1 MYYFCFFPSH
11 LKKFRSILR
20 FWIEKLNCGFFHSFH
35 SRKTPQYNF
44 SSQNFSV
51 ENNYFWRFCWRFF
64 WTRNQKSIAI
74 KKNFN
79 LRLQVPR
86 WKISIYLKPTIY
98 VFSIQPLFS
107 FSLLGHSKW
116 NRRYRSQSN
125 CITNRPTLHRLL
137 QFFDQN
143 SHYRIISIRIFDIFE
158 RLYLSRN

>member
-1 MYYFCFFPSH
+1 M
-11 LKKFRSILR
+11 
-20 FWIEKLNCGFFHSFH
+20 LNGYSGI
-35 SRKTPQYNF
+35 
-44 SSQNFSV
+44 
-51 ENNYFWRFCWRFF
+51 
-64 WTRNQKSIAI
+64 WTRNFGLCLTSLLVGQTMTRQSWTGFLHFSTGRMCRSSARFKILLLKIFVNKEPKINCS
-74 KKNFN
+74 KKNEF
-79 LRLQVPR
+79 RLQVPR
-86 WKISIYLKPTIY
+86 GEISIHLKPIY

-107 FSLLGHSKW
+107 FSLLGHSEW